1 MAKFN
6 LNDYETVESRIKKFY
21 VKYPDGRILTDLQV
35 DPHNIETVVF
45 KASIYNGETLLSTGW
60 AFEREG
66 DGFVNKT
73 CHLENCETSAIGRG
87 LANIG
92 LSGDKR
98 PSREEM
104 QKVERM
110 QGEPN
115 IPKKPKPD
123 KRNENLKRIKDIMG
137 DDAHLAKE
145 YCKEIYASAFNLD
158 PGKCISDHT
167 DEILDIWHKGKLS

>member
-6 LNDYETVESRIKKFY
+6 LEDYETVEIRIKKFY
-21 VKYPDGRILTDLQV
+21 EKYPEGRILTDLV
-35 DPHNIETVVF
+35 SDIDDIETVIF
-45 KASIYNGETLLSTGW
+45 KSFIYNGEILLSTGW

-115 IPKKPKPD
+115 LPKKPKND
-123 KRNENLKRIKDIMG
+123 KRNENLNRIKDTLG
-137 DDAHLAKE
+137 KDAAKAKG
-145 YCKEIYASAFNLD
+145 YCESLYPDAYRLD
-158 PGKCISDHT
+158 PGGCMSDHV
-167 DEILDIWHKGKLS
+167 DEIIDIYNSGEL